1 MCTNYGFNIDKL
13 LICLKI
19 RLQTFFSKIIE
30 NQLYSLS
37 PKKSFFYIFFYTYY
51 IKMLT
56 RCESMHL
63 IFDNFDYTNMS
74 INIFH
79 IKKERKNYF
88 DFFFFPL
95 FIYICIVYV
104 FLFLFPA
111 FYIFFGCF
119 FHYIPISLFVCLSFF
134 CLRQSLFPYVCMS
147 VYLSVCLF
155 VCVSVFSSWMR

>member
-1 MCTNYGFNIDKL
+1 MKRTGCQNVCTNYGFNIDKL

-88 DFFFFPL
+88 DFF
-95 FIYICIVYV
+95 IYICIVYV
-104 FLFLFPA
+104 FYFYFLPSISSSVVSFT
-111 FYIFFGCF
+111 IFLYLCL
-119 FHYIPISLFVCLSFF
+119 SVCLFSVF
-134 CLRQSLFPYVCMS
+134 QSLFPYVCMS

-155 VCVSVFSSWMR
+155 VCLSLAAG